1 MVQGNSGNLVRTGY
15 TFKGWNTQADGKG
28 ISYAENATF
37 QMGKADVILYAQWTA
52 NPTYTV
58 IYNANGATS
67 GTVPK
72 DSTLYEENEK

>member
-1 MVQGNSGNLVRTGY
+1 MPQDDQKYEENALVTVKVNSDNLVKIGY

-52 NPTYTV
+52 NPLLFPS
-58 IYNANGATS
+58 N
-67 GTVPK
+67 K
-72 DSTLYEENEK
+72 